1 MTHYCKSHTTTQ
13 STRDTPRCEE
23 AARKI
28 AHSYI
33 CYDRCQQLL
42 HDLPLPAQPGPICTR
57 RLTHWHR
64 PPIHRLLSGPIRR
77 TSSSRPHSPRPRRPV
92 HPVPSDS
99 ARQDASRETS
109 QTSGHAVLVAT
120 SNASAGAS
128 GSGPTNVQPQTDD
141 SALALSICWDDRRW
155 FNGARV
161 RLSFDLE
168 CSITES

>member
-99 ARQDASRETS
+99 ARQDASSRNVPNVRARGLGSHVQRIRWGERIRT
-109 QTSGHAVLVAT
+109 HERAT
-120 SNASAGAS
+120 S
-128 GSGPTNVQPQTDD
+128 
-141 SALALSICWDDRRW
+141 DRRL
-155 FNGARV
+155 GPCIIHMLGRPSVVQRCARQ
-161 RLSFDLE
+161 
-168 CSITES
+168 TELRP